1 MARANKQKATFTL
14 MPENMEWMRGLSDK
28 TGVSMSMFIDSLIT
42 GVRVTVDQGI
52 SEREAMSIAFEQI
65 AKGLKR

>member
-1 MARANKQKATFTL
+1 MARANKQKANFTL
-14 MPENMEWMRGLSDK
+14 MPENIEWMRGLSDK

-42 GVRVTVDQGI
+42 GMRVTIDQGI
-52 SEREAMSIAFEQI
+52 SEREAMSIALEQI